1 MARSNAL
8 APLCLFALLAL
19 TLPHV
24 ASSAFIRGPKVQ
36 PRAKIFSKLSVPQA
50 DDLVVATTPL
60 TAPMRWT
67 LCGISASYL
76 AHFASLYTQ
85 LPGLYGDTGL
95 QPVTAASPA
104 LSYTW
109 LLHLLP
115 SPQLGMETFGGGK
128 S

>member
-1 MARSNAL
+1 
-8 APLCLFALLAL
+8 
-19 TLPHV
+19 
-24 ASSAFIRGPKVQ
+24 
-36 PRAKIFSKLSVPQA
+36 
-50 DDLVVATTPL
+50 
-60 TAPMRWT
+60 MRWT

-115 SPQLGMETFGGGK
+115 SPQLGMETFAALGICVAAAQLVLGKTLRYGLGGIMAFSLEWVLWHDLVEAVDTPG
-128 S
+128 